1 MTTVVERARP
11 STSVALPGR
20 PFPLGARWDGSGVN
34 FALFAMHATAVEV
47 VLFDTAYD
55 PEPAASWSLRER
67 TGPVWHGY
75 LPGVRPGQRY
85 GLRVDG
91 PWAPQ
96 EGHRFNPNK
105 VLLDP
110 YTRAIGR
117 PYRWHPSLMG
127 SIVGPAGEVRE
138 ETDSA
143 PYAPLGAVVDDAFDW
158 QGVAPPRVPWEDM
171 VVYEA
176 HVRGMTMLHPDVPED
191 LRGSF
196 LGLASAPVLDH
207 LRSLGVTTVS
217 LLPVTP
223 VVDEPRLLDLGLSNY
238 WGYHPL
244 GYFAPEPRYSSNG
257 PLTAVKDFK
266 TMVRELHRAGIE
278 VMVDVVYNH
287 TGEGDHRGPTLSF
300 RGIDNRAYYK
310 LVREDMRYYR
320 DYTGTGNTLDPGNPY
335 VLQLVTDSLR
345 YWVTEMG
352 VDGFRFDLASAL
364 ARELHDVDMLSPFF
378 TVIQQDPVLSRVKLV
393 AEPWDVGHGGYQV
406 GNFPWQ
412 WLEWNGRYRDAVR
425 AYWRGDPQRA
435 AELASRLGG
444 SADLYAHNGRRP
456 WASVNFVTAHDG
468 YTLADMVSYER
479 RHNHANGENNRDGH
493 QHEISSNAGVEGPTD
508 RPGVRRRRLVRRRG
522 MLATLLLSQGVP
534 MLLGGDELSR
544 TQQGNNNA
552 YCQDNEISWFDWTL
566 DDEAEGFLAFTREM
580 VAFRRAHPVFRRRS
594 FLTGRLRPD
603 GRRDVSWWQ
612 RDGRTMTAADWHDD
626 DPAFGMLLDGSALA
640 ESGTLPEDAAAP
652 RVAGGVDVFGEP
664 LRDDTFLVWFH
675 GPRGGTVV
683 MPPAPEGRGWRL
695 VIDTDAGIVAE
706 GGTGPVVAA
715 GARQR
720 LVPEGLSVWVAVGR

>member
-1 MTTVVERARP
+1 MKAVVERARP
-11 STSVALPGR
+11 TTTVALAGR
-20 PFPLGARWDGSGVN
+20 PFPLGATWDGAGVN
-34 FALFAMHATAVEV
+34 FALYAEHATGVEV

-55 PEPAASWSLRER
+55 PDPCASWALRER

-75 LPGVRPGQRY
+75 LPGVRPGQSY

-91 PWAPQ
+91 PWAPH

-110 YTRAIGR
+110 YARAIGR

-127 SIVGPAGEVRE
+127 SVHGPGGEAPD

-143 PYAPLGAVVDDAFDW
+143 AHAPLGAVIDQAFDW
-158 QGVAPPRVPWEDM
+158 QGVARPTVPWEDM

-176 HVRGMTMLHPDVPED
+176 HVRGMTMRHPGVPEE

-196 LGLASAPVLDH
+196 LGLASEPVVEH

-244 GYFAPEPRYSSNG
+244 GYFAPEPRYSGNG
-257 PLTAVKDFK
+257 PVSAVRDFK
-266 TMVRELHRAGIE
+266 LMVRELHRAGIE

-300 RGIDNRAYYK
+300 RGIDNRGYYK
-310 LVREDMRYYR
+310 LSPKDQRFYL

-335 VLQLVTDSLR
+335 VLQLITDSLR
-345 YWVTEMG
+345 YWATEMG
-352 VDGFRFDLASAL
+352 VDGFRFDLAAAL

-412 WLEWNGRYRDAVR
+412 WLEWNGSYRDAVR
-425 AYWRGDPQRA
+425 AYWRGDPHRA
-435 AELASRLGG
+435 AELATRLGG
-444 SADLYAHNGRRP
+444 SADLYARNGRRP
-456 WASVNFVTAHDG
+456 WASINFVTAHDG
-468 YTLADMVSYER
+468 YTLADLVSYER
-479 RHNHANGENNRDGH
+479 KHNHANGEHNRDGH
-493 QHEISSNAGVEGPTD
+493 DHEISSNLGVEGPTD
-508 RPGVRRRRLVRRRG
+508 RPGVRRRRLARRRG
-522 MLATLLLSQGVP
+522 LLATLLLSQGVP

-544 TQQGNNNA
+544 TQGGNNNA
-552 YCQDNEISWFDWTL
+552 YCQDNEVSWFDWRL
-566 DDEAEGFLAFTREM
+566 DGEAEAFLAFTRAM
-580 VAFRRAHPVFRRRS
+580 VAFRRAHPVFRRPS
-594 FLTGRLRPD
+594 FLTGRARPD

-612 RDGRTMTAADWHDD
+612 RDGRAMNAADWHDD
-626 DPAFGMLLDGSALA
+626 DPTFGMLLDGASLD
-640 ESGTLPEDAAAP
+640 EI
-652 RVAGGVDVFGEP
+652 DVTGEP
-664 LRDDTFLVWFH
+664 LRDDSFLVWFH
-675 GPRGGTVV
+675 GPRGGAVV
-683 MPPAPEGRGWRL
+683 MPPTPQGGGWRL
-695 VIDTDAGIVAE
+695 AVDTEVGLVAD

-720 LVPEGLSVWVAVGR
+720 LVPEGLSVWVSVGASGASGGASHA